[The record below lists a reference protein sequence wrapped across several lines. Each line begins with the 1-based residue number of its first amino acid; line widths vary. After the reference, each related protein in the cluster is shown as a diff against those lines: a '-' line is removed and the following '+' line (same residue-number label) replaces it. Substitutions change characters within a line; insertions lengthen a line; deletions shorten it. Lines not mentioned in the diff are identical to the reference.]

1 MRRGFIP
8 GAVAVVLAA
17 TLSGCGML
25 PGQQGGGG
33 EERVVTTLEVAD
45 PADTA
50 KPTGATETTGV
61 TETRGA
67 GDPAEAPGQVDA
79 PAEGER
85 VIARREVKA
94 SGADLTVEITG
105 IRRQGRLSTLTWTV
119 TNNGDERWQMN
130 SDMGD
135 TPGGLGLTVAGVSLV
150 DPVNGKRYVVARTGR
165 YPKARCLCSEYD
177 VFTEAGEVLS
187 LHATFAAP
195 PPDVTKINVDLKVLG
210 VFTDVPI
217 S

>member
-1 MRRGFIP
+1 MRFVSG
-8 GAVAVVLAA
+8 VAGVAGVAGVVLAVV
-17 TLSGCGML
+17 LSGCGVL
-25 PGQQGGGG
+25 PGQQGSGG
-33 EERVVTTLEVAD
+33 EERVTGASDT
-45 PADTA
+45 ADTA
-50 KPTGATETTGV
+50 DPVDTVKATEV
-61 TETRGA
+61 AEPTEA
-67 GDPAEAPGQVDA
+67 GDPAER
-79 PAEGER
+79 ER
-85 VIARREVKA
+85 AIARREVKA

-119 TNNGDERWQMN
+119 TNNSDDRWQMN

-135 TPGGLGLTVAGVSLV
+135 TPGGLGLTVAGISLV
-150 DPVNGKRYVVARTGR
+150 DPVNGKRYVVARTGK
-165 YPKARCLCSEYD
+165 YPKAECLCSDYD